1 MLKIKYIVII
11 LFCALL
17 GQLDAQIAKEW
28 VIGYDYFQPSPLRI
42 IYRTKTS
49 KVQIRIWTLLF
60 VLPTQGEGEI
70 SIVAH

>member
-28 VIGYDYFQPSPLRI
+28 VIGYDYFQPSPLR
-42 IYRTKTS
+42 
-49 KVQIRIWTLLF
+49 LF
-60 VLPTQGEGEI
+60 TELKLQKFKYAFG
-70 SIVAH
+70 HY